1 MTTTKTYTATELTLD
16 EKLTKLAGLRAIP
29 ESVLNK
35 LKKYELIELA
45 KGLVTYAKD
54 YSKADLAKEL
64 VRLRAESISELELEA
79 LTTRESEETRQ
90 EKQSFREKTS
100 TADKADIIIAGI
112 TKIATD
118 YDDADNRMFAVMT
131 YAGVQL
137 RALENYPYAP
147 TTIKSMLTEI
157 GKLIED
163 RANNS
168 NDDRLK
174 LSLLRFKSAIWKL
187 FGQTKAEI
195 KEKEEQDRNQRL
207 ETAPKVKGTALLNE
221 AIEVLKSIPK
231 GAIWVTNKD
240 LPKWT
245 KVAVALAITTGRR
258 SAEILATAKFKKTDE
273 NSEQSIMFSGQAK
286 AKGANR
292 DDRMKAFSEIPVLAH
307 PDLIL
312 NGLAYLENKR
322 KDIDYNPD
330 AVNKKYSRE
339 LQREMDNWKKIGEMD
354 GLMFKSLRAIYAE
367 ICRQNFYAGNEQSVN
382 IYFSKILGHR
392 DGDIDTANTYKTYEV
407 V

>member
-1 MTTTKTYTATELTLD
+1 MTATKTYAATELTLD
-16 EKLTKLAGLRAIP
+16 EKLAKLADLRAIP
-29 ESVLNK
+29 ESVLIK
-35 LKKYELIELA
+35 AKKYELIELA
-45 KGLVTYAKD
+45 KGLITNVKS
-54 YSKADLAKEL
+54 YSKIGLAEQL
-64 VRLRAESISELELEA
+64 VKLRAESISELELEA
-79 LTTRESEETRQ
+79 IADKETEETRK

-100 TADKADIIIAGI
+100 TADKADIIIKGI
-112 TKIATD
+112 TKITVD
-118 YDDADNRMFAVMT
+118 YNDVDNRMFAVMA

-137 RALENYPYAP
+137 RALETYPYAP
-147 TTIKSMLTEI
+147 TTIKGMLTEI
-157 GKLIED
+157 GKIIED
-163 RANNS
+163 RADNS
-168 NDDRLK
+168 NDDCLK

-207 ETAPKVKGTALLNE
+207 ETAPKVNGTALLNE
-221 AIEVLKSIPK
+221 AIEVLKSIPE
-231 GAIWVTNKD
+231 GAVWVTNKD

-245 KVAVALAITTGRR
+245 KVAVALALTTGRR

-273 NSEQSIMFSGQAK
+273 NSEQSILFSGQAK

-292 DDRMKAFSEIPVLAH
+292 DDRMKAFSEIPILAS
-307 PDLIL
+307 PDLII

-339 LQREMDNWKKIGEMD
+339 LQREMDNWKEIGEMD

-367 ICRQNFYAGNEQSVN
+367 ICRQKFYAGNEQSVN

-392 DGDIDTANTYKTYEV
+392 DGDIDTANTYKTHKV